1 MGGYRNTAMAIEGYM
16 DKNKCSRCGSNNLLD
31 SRARGMEPVFS
42 ALLPVDSFRC
52 KDCLL
57 RGMYR
62 VNFFTNYWRVG
73 FWFLVLAIFLL
84 LLFDE
89 FKSSRAMHDTRSD
102 LHKNTLELTSQR
114 KQANRE
120 RIRIVESSLAQP
132 QELVAT
138 KPQLVGSNV
147 VSVTPTET
155 EAISD
160 RMLSLVES
168 ESLES
173 VEKESADLD
182 SVKSERQGLKLQK
195 STIAD
200 QDVKVQIDQDAK
212 AQVGKTDKL
221 ELSNNFSQAQAEV
234 EQRPEESVMRALD
247 NWKSAWEASD
257 VDLYLAAYS
266 DEFEPNSNISYES
279 WKARR
284 SKIVGRQENRRISLK
299 NIKTVFSKDGGR
311 AVVDFNQAF
320 ESDSYKDN
328 VRKRI
333 YLKNHFDRW
342 LIVREDVI

>member
-89 FKSSRAMHDTRSD
+89 FSSSRTKHDMRSD
-102 LHKNTLELTSQR
+102 LHNKAIELSSQR
-114 KQANRE
+114 AQANGTRA
-120 RIRIVESSLAQP
+120 RIAESSSAQP

-138 KPQLVGSNV
+138 KSQIIDSTV
-147 VSVTPTET
+147 VPVMSTET
-155 EAISD
+155 EAIAD
-160 RMLSLVES
+160 RSLSLVES
-168 ESLES
+168 ASLEN
-173 VEKESADLD
+173 VEGDSAELD
-182 SVKSERQGLKLQK
+182 SAESK
-195 STIAD
+195 
-200 QDVKVQIDQDAK
+200 
-212 AQVGKTDKL
+212 
-221 ELSNNFSQAQAEV
+221 LSNNISQANADV
-234 EQRPEESVMRALD
+234 EQRPEESVKHALN

-257 VDLYLAAYS
+257 VTLYLAAYS

-311 AVVDFNQAF
+311 VLVDFNQTF
-320 ESDSYKDN
+320 ESESYKDN

-333 YLKNHFDRW
+333 YLKKYFNRW

>member
-73 FWFLVLAIFLL
+73 FWFLVLAIFSL

-89 FKSSRAMHDTRSD
+89 FSSSRAKHDMRSD
-102 LHKNTLELTSQR
+102 LQNKTIELTSQR
-114 KQANRE
+114 AEANGARA
-120 RIRIVESSLAQP
+120 RIVESSSAQP

-138 KPQLVGSNV
+138 KSQLVDPKV
-147 VSVTPTET
+147 VPVTPTET
-155 EAISD
+155 EAIAD
-160 RMLSLVES
+160 RSLSLVDS
-168 ESLES
+168 ASLEN
-173 VEKESADLD
+173 VAGDSAELD
-182 SVKSERQGLKLQK
+182 SAKSK
-195 STIAD
+195 
-200 QDVKVQIDQDAK
+200 
-212 AQVGKTDKL
+212 
-221 ELSNNFSQAQAEV
+221 LSNIISQANADV
-234 EQRPEESVMRALD
+234 EERPEESVKHALN

-257 VDLYLAAYS
+257 VALYLAAYS

-284 SKIVGRQENRRISLK
+284 SKIVGRQENRQISLK

-311 AVVDFNQAF
+311 VLVDFNQTF
-320 ESDSYKDN
+320 ESESYKDN

-333 YLKNHFDRW
+333 YLKKRSDRW